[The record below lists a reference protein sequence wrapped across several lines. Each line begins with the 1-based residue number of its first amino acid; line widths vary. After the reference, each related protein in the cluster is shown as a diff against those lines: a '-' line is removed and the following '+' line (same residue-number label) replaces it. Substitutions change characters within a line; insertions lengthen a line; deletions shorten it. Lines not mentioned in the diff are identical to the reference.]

1 MSILNTQR
9 HNQQL
14 AFLQINTW
22 KHFRV
27 VPRLC
32 FKRGKVRSFGYQNDY
47 SVLMQKI
54 KGFTLDYFHLER
66 WRFLEFGESLLSQEH
81 SLIWVTIALTTPAEG
96 MWMLGIIPFLMLLI
110 RWHSTT
116 PSASEAS
123 KSSGKVTFSR
133 LSILCGL
140 NNQKSN
146 NSSMPL
152 TYKEEANDDKKFAT

>member
-1 MSILNTQR
+1 MCILN
-9 HNQQL
+9 HNQQA

-22 KHFRV
+22 KHFWV

-32 FKRGKVRSFGYQNDY
+32 FKPGKVRSFGYQKDI
-47 SVLMQKI
+47 LFLWKK

-66 WRFLEFGESLLSQEH
+66 WRFSEFGESLLSQEH

-116 PSASEAS
+116 PSASDAS

-133 LSILCGL
+133 LSILCEL